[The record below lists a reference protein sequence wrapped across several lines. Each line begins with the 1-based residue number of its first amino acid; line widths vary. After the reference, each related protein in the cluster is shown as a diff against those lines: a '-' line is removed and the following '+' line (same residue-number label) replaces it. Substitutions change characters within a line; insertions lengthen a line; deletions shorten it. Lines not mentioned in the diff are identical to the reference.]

1 MRPSEPIVEYLGAL
15 ERELEFDA
23 QLSRRVR
30 REVEDHLREAAA
42 AEPGDDETERQ
53 RRVVAR
59 FGKPKEIARQ
69 YVTASLLRQ
78 SRGTVALLV
87 FVTAAIFAA
96 MKGRGWWYEAS
107 HWALSDQFAA
117 MAGQVGTIARGV
129 FLSAFA
135 IGVIAWVYV
144 YRFPDAAPLGIYKRF
159 KRGIVL
165 AIAAAALLLF
175 TLAGDVGLTTL
186 RLIHSATLP
195 VAIVPITVL
204 AIELCGA
211 LMVILQIRRARR
223 AGAAIH
229 RLLTREVEGH
239 IPSLADRA

>member
-1 MRPSEPIVEYLGAL
+1 
-15 ERELEFDA
+15 
-23 QLSRRVR
+23 
-30 REVEDHLREAAA
+30 
-42 AEPGDDETERQ
+42 
-53 RRVVAR
+53 
-59 FGKPKEIARQ
+59 
-69 YVTASLLRQ
+69 
-78 SRGTVALLV
+78 LV
-87 FVTAAIFAA
+87 LVTAAIFAI

-117 MAGQVGTIARGV
+117 MAGQVSTIARGV
-129 FLSAFA
+129 FLSAFI
-135 IGVIAWVYV
+135 IGFIAWAYV
-144 YRFPDAAPLGIYKRF
+144 YRFPEAAPLGIYKRF

-165 AIAAAALLLF
+165 AIAAAALLLC

-195 VAIVPITVL
+195 VAIVPITGL

-211 LMVILQIRRARR
+211 LIVILQIRRARR

-239 IPSLADRA
+239 IASLADKA